1 MDRLLLIA
9 AALFLLVLFCAALA
23 YVGAQLAVLAGLP

>member
-1 MDRLLLIA
+1 MILLGRRL